1 MIFYTLRKVRYL
13 KYITVQQAAK
23 LWKISDRRVRTL
35 CSEGRIPG
43 MIREGHAYKIPED
56 ALKPVD
62 ERRFRGKKIPAE
74 YEDLFKRIDA
84 KKSELEKRR
93 PLTQGEL
100 ERLREEFLLEFTYNS
115 NAIEGSTLTLQETA
129 MVLEGITIDKKPLKE
144 HLEAVGHKD
153 AFEYVK
159 ELVSENVNL
168 SEEIIKDIHS
178 LVLMDRPQDRGVYRR
193 IPVRILGA
201 KAQLPQP
208 YLVESKM
215 EELMENYSN
224 VDNKLHDIEK
234 IARFH
239 LNFEGI
245 HPFIDGNGRTGRLV
259 LNLELMKNGYPPI
272 SVTFTDR
279 KNYYECFHEYTEKAD
294 PSKMILMVSRY
305 IEEELDRYLLI
316 LE

>member
-13 KYITVQQAAK
+13 RYITVKQAAK
-23 LWKISDRRVRTL
+23 LWEISDRRVRVL
-35 CSEGRIPG
+35 CSEGKIPG
-43 MIREGHAYKIPED
+43 TIKDGRAYKIPID
-56 ALKPVD
+56 AIKPVD
-62 ERRFRGKKIPAE
+62 ERTLRGIEIPAQ
-74 YEDLFKRIDA
+74 YENLFKRIDA
-84 KKSELEKRR
+84 KKAELEKRR
-93 PLTQGEL
+93 PFTQGEL
-100 ERLREEFLLEFTYNS
+100 ERLGEEFLLEFTYNS

-153 AFEYVK
+153 AFEHVK

-168 SEEIIKDIHS
+168 SEKVIKDIHS
-178 LVLMDRPQDRGVYRR
+178 LVLIDRPQDRGVYRK

-201 KAQLPQP
+201 KVEPPQP
-208 YLVESKM
+208 YIVGIKM
-215 EELMENYSN
+215 EELMRNYSN
-224 VDNKLHDIEK
+224 EDNKLHDIEK

-239 LNFEGI
+239 LDFEGI

-272 SVTFTDR
+272 SVKFTDR
-279 KNYYECFHEYTEKAD
+279 KNYYDCFHEYTEKAN
-294 PSKMILMVSRY
+294 PSKMILMVSEY